1 MTVQRTEMSCIQVQ
15 EAIPA
20 FMDHGS
26 DSLEVRRHLARCPEC
41 KSELAAYEELRSAL
55 SAMES
60 ATVPAP
66 RGLMT
71 ALIQIP
77 SQANRLEQVRT
88 HVARN
93 RNQYI
98 GGAAVLAAGAV
109 GAAVLR
115 TRSRRVATA

>member
-1 MTVQRTEMSCIQVQ
+1 MTVTEMTCAQVQ
-15 EAIPA
+15 ETIPA

-41 KSELAAYEELRSAL
+41 KAELAAYEQLRVSL

-60 ATVPAP
+60 ATVAPP

-77 SQANRLEQVRT
+77 GQANRVEQVRT
-88 HVARN
+88 HLARN
-93 RNQYI
+93 RKQYI
-98 GGAAVLAAGAV
+98 GGAAVLAAGAL
-109 GAAVLR
+109 GAAALR
-115 TRSRRVATA
+115 TRSRRIATA

>member
-1 MTVQRTEMSCIQVQ
+1 MTEMTCAQVQ
-15 EAIPA
+15 ETIPA

-41 KSELAAYEELRSAL
+41 KAELAAYEQLRASL

-60 ATVPAP
+60 ITVAPP

-77 SQANRLEQVRT
+77 QQANRVEQVRT
-88 HVARN
+88 HLARN
-93 RNQYI
+93 RRQYI

-115 TRSRRVATA
+115 TRSRRIATA